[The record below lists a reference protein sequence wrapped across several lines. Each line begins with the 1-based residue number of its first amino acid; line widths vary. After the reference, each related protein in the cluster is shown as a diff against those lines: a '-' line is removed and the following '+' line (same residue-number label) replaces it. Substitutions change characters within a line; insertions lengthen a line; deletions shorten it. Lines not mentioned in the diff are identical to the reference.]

1 MSAVYE
7 PPWWASCPPTPSPE
21 DASWK
26 ILEIKNGVVMQEYSL
41 QDRPV
46 TLFGRE
52 DPPQVHITT
61 AHESCS
67 RLHARIAFENRKN
80 RVIVWLRDLGS
91 THGTT
96 VNGRRLPPES
106 IGRSEEV
113 DPSQAPALKGSRGII
128 LNPGDIIRFGASTR
142 MYVFEGPTQ
151 VTASPA
157 LASPST
163 AEAAETEV
171 TGDDKTPSGKDGGV
185 NWGISIEDEGSQ
197 SEEDH
202 DAVDLDSYLASHPLA
217 TNSHHHAA
225 YEKIRALRYKLD
237 NLQTECERIRR
248 KGTEG
253 LSAGQENQLSRND
266 ARITEIREQIYDR
279 ERDLY
284 EKLTQNLRTGATSSR
299 NDRRKR
305 KAREQNGGDED
316 DLDVLYDRTKRPK
329 EDEDDEPGR
338 GTEAATEQSL
348 VDHLGRLRKRLPEIN
363 SASERARLRLASL
376 KHRIEQLQQVGDL
389 EEIFFVQNNV
399 DLAKDALSK
408 AETERDA
415 IMRDVNETK
424 KLLRIANPHW
434 VDKES
439 HMDEGFRGTST
450 SSTMPP
456 PPPQTTVARMESRE
470 SMPPPVTQRSDEPTE
485 PIPATDNGTCDRV
498 TGDASTD
505 ARHGGL
511 KESNRQSGHELP
523 SAAKTER
530 RSGAMGPLRPP
541 ADSNLATMSTL
552 GVFRTSSGRSLQ
564 PAYRSKP
571 SRPNSDFV
579 RPAGVPGENKI
590 QPHRN
595 DSSDSKH
602 DVWRAPKDQDG
613 SGITKL
619 NAKFAGRY

>member
-7 PPWWASCPPTPSPE
+7 PPWWASCPPTPSPDKE

-52 DPPQVHITT
+52 EVHITT

-96 VNGRRLPPES
+96 VNGRRLPPEF

-151 VTASPA
+151 VTASLA
-157 LASPST
+157 LPPPST
-163 AEAAETEV
+163 ADAPETV
-171 TGDDKTPSGKDGGV
+171 MTADGKSPSGKDAGV

-197 SEEDH
+197 SDEDH
-202 DAVDLDSYLASHPLA
+202 DVVDLDSYLASHPLA
-217 TNSHHHAA
+217 TNSHHHVA

-248 KGTEG
+248 KGTES

-316 DLDVLYDRTKRPK
+316 DIDVLYDRTKRPK

-338 GTEAATEQSL
+338 GAEAATEQSL
-348 VDHLGRLRKRLPEIN
+348 VDNLGRLRKKLPEIN
-363 SASERARLRLASL
+363 TASERARLRLVSL
-376 KHRIEQLQQVGDL
+376 KQRIGQLEQVGDL

-399 DLAKDALSK
+399 DLANDALNK

-415 IMRDVNETK
+415 IMRDVHETK

-439 HMDEGFRGTST
+439 HMDEGIQGTST
-450 SSTMPP
+450 SFAMPP
-456 PPPQTTVARMESRE
+456 PPPQMTAARMESRE
-470 SMPPPVTQRSDEPTE
+470 SIPPPQRSDESTE
-485 PIPATDNGTCDRV
+485 PIPADNGTCDVV
-498 TGDASTD
+498 TGDASID
-505 ARHGGL
+505 VQRAGL
-511 KESNRQSGHELP
+511 NDFNQQAGQEPQ
-523 SAAKTER
+523 SAARIER
-530 RSGAMGPLRPP
+530 RSGAMGPSRPP
-541 ADSNLATMSTL
+541 VDSNLATMSTL

-564 PAYRSKP
+564 PANRSKP
-571 SRPNSDFV
+571 SLPNSDFV
-579 RPAGVPGENKI
+579 RPAGAPGENKI
-590 QPHRN
+590 GSPRN